1 MFLSLWPP
9 PPGGCGYLVWSKD
22 QGQEAVLTAHVGL
35 YSARFPL
42 QMVSLC
48 LSFLI
53 CEMRSPVPIRVNDY
67 DNPSEL
73 KYTISPLFKENLA
86 WGLGMWQRADCLE
99 CLKPG
104 IHPQSKGSH
113 ASQCSSMV
121 PALGK
126 WRQGNQRSRLI
137 LGYVA
142 SSIQPE
148 PITKL

>member
-1 MFLSLWPP
+1 M
-9 PPGGCGYLVWSKD
+9 
-22 QGQEAVLTAHVGL
+22 LTAHVGL

-42 QMVSLC
+42 QMVSSC

-53 CEMRSPVPIRVNDY
+53 YEMRSPVPIRVNDY

-73 KYTISPLFKENLA
+73 KCTISPLFKENLA
-86 WGLGMWQRADCLE
+86 WGLGMWQQADCLA

-104 IHPQSKGSH
+104 IHAQYKGSR

-126 WRQGNQRSRLI
+126 WSQGNQKSRLI

-142 SSIQPE
+142 SSYPA
-148 PITKL
+148 